1 VGPLYGDAQAVQSA
15 MDAITGGLRYAGVT
29 EEDVQAVI
37 DAEATRIAAEATRI
51 AAETLKAEWV
61 SLQNDGGIN
70 AAVAAGDRAGLVAA
84 LQAAT
89 DAIGGV

>member
-1 VGPLYGDAQAVQSA
+1 

-29 EEDVQAVI
+29 TADVQAAI
-37 DAEATRIAAEATRI
+37 DAEASRL
-51 AAETLKAEWV
+51 AAETLEAEWV

-84 LQAAT
+84 LTAAA